1 MALSPTSTLTP
12 IDQAL
17 SQLLSELEPVAARE
31 VAPISQAL
39 WRIVWEDIG
48 APIAVPGYANSAMDG
63 YALNSRNLHEGIT
76 RFPVSQRIPAG
87 MVGEPLADKTAAR
100 IFTGAPI
107 PTGADAVVMQENCR
121 IEGASVIIEVP
132 VASGENVR
140 SVGADV
146 RLGETLFEAGH
157 RLCPPD
163 IGLLA
168 GVGLEKVAVHR
179 PLRVAVLT
187 TGNELARPGQTLQPG
202 QIYNSNFYTIA
213 SLLKGLGHEV
223 IDLGIVADNLKA
235 TEQALLEAA
244 LNADCIISSGGVSVG
259 EEDHVRSALEKVG
272 NLSFWKLAIKP
283 GKPFAFGRVGNT
295 PFFGLPGNPVSTF
308 VNFVL
313 VLRPCLGRLSG
324 LVEPPSIPWHLPA
337 DFELP
342 KTGVRQEYLRVRCVH
357 NADHSPVLVLS
368 GSQSSGVLSSVSQ
381 SDGLALVPPHQ
392 AVTRGDLLR
401 FLPLSE
407 IVGHV

>member
-31 VAPISQAL
+31 VVPISQAL

-121 IEGASVIIEVP
+121 IEGSSVIIEVP
-132 VASGENVR
+132 VVSGENVR

-168 GVGLEKVAVHR
+168 GVGLAEVAVRR

-259 EEDHVRSALEKVG
+259 EEDHVRSALENVG

-392 AVTRGDLLR
+392 SVTRGDLLR
-401 FLPLSE
+401 FMPLSE